1 MNFKQ
6 VVIYVLVRGE
16 REQLFCVLNEEVPHY
31 FNQLVILVYDVI
43 FLFYW
48 WDGVA
53 RVSRE

>member
-16 REQLFCVLNEEVPHY
+16 REQLFCVLNEKVPHY